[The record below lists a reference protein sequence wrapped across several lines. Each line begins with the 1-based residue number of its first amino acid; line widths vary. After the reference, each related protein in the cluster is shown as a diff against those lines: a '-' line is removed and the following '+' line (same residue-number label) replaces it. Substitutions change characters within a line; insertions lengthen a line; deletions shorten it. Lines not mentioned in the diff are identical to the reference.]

1 MSSLNFPLFKTKIEG
16 LDKRFDI
23 TSPSGR
29 AEYFEAKAGP
39 EIKKL
44 KGYLQENSFIAYL
57 LGKKNSGKGTYA
69 KMLAE
74 IVGNDKI
81 VHLSVGDMIRD
92 LDEVA
97 ADPEKKKDLVAF
109 LEKNYRGYLHLDE
122 IMEALEGRSTK
133 VLLPSELILALVK
146 KKISLMPKKAIFI
159 DGFPRSMDQVSYS
172 LFFRDLMGYRDD
184 PDVFVMIDVPEAVID
199 ERIKYRLICPLCK
212 TSRNLKLLATTKP
225 GYDKETERFYLNCDN
240 PECTG
245 ARMGTKEGDEL
256 GIGPIKERLKNDED
270 LMRKAMTLYGVP
282 KIFLRNSVPV
292 DKAEEFLDSYEI
304 TPEYTYELQA
314 DDSIKVGEK
323 PWQVIDDEGVAS
335 YSLMPPAVVVS
346 LIKQLVEALGIK

>member
-1 MSSLNFPLFKTKIEG
+1 MSSLNFPLFKTKVDG

-23 TSPSGR
+23 TSPVGR
-29 AEYFEAKAGP
+29 AEYFQAKAGL
-39 EIKKL
+39 EIEKL
-44 KGYLQENSFIAYL
+44 KSYLHENSFIAYL

-74 IVGNDKI
+74 IVGHDK
-81 VHLSVGDMIRD
+81 VTHLSVGDMIRD
-92 LDEVA
+92 LDAVV
-97 ADPEKKKDLVAF
+97 ADPEQKKELVAF

-122 IMEALEGRSTK
+122 IMAALEGRSTK
-133 VLLPSELILALVK
+133 KLLPSELILALVK
-146 KKISLMPKKAIFI
+146 KKIAQISKKAIFI

-184 PDVFVMIDVPEAVID
+184 PDVFVMIDVPEKVID
-199 ERIKYRLICPLCK
+199 ERIKYRVICPLCQ

-225 GYDKETERFYLNCDN
+225 GYDEKADKFYLNCDN
-240 PECTG
+240 PECAG

-256 GIGPIKERLKNDED
+256 GIEPIKERLKTDEE
-270 LMRKAMTLYGVP
+270 LMKQAMGLYGVP

-292 DKAEEFLDSYEI
+292 DKASEFLDGYEI
-304 TPEYTYELQA
+304 TPEYTFQRENGV
-314 DDSIKVGEK
+314 IKVGEK
-323 PWQVIDDEGVAS
+323 PWQVKDDDGVDS

-346 LIKQLVEALGIK
+346 MIKQLVEALGIK